1 MRTGFTQGPRETR
14 LVAHEGGKMNI
25 NFDKGLTQS
34 IKDAVASSDWLTD
47 ADQGAV
53 MTAILLAETMEAHEH
68 RRHQIAPILIGLLS
82 NLGLISGARAVG
94 EKAMTPE
101 QALAVLVNG

>member
-1 MRTGFTQGPRETR
+1 MRTGFTQGPRDIR
-14 LVAHEGGKMNI
+14 LVPDEGGKLMI

-34 IKDAVASSDWLTD
+34 IKDAVANASWLKES
-47 ADQGAV
+47 DQGAV

-82 NLGLISGARAVG
+82 NLGLISGARKVG
-94 EKAMTPE
+94 EKEMTPE
-101 QALAVLVNG
+101 EALAVLVNG